1 MRRHKPFAQDPG
13 PGPGGV
19 QRGEE
24 DGPRFQEVLAEE
36 GVAEVEPSNTRPRVA
51 VLEVQTMA
59 RSTTVLPGRVARK
72 VITAKTRAFQVM
84 TLRVTTS
91 MTGRRSPSVPI
102 DPRGARRFPSRR
114 LPI

>member
-36 GVAEVEPSNTRPRVA
+36 GVAEVEPSNTAPYVA
-51 VLEVQTMA
+51 ALEVQTMA
-59 RSTTVLPGRVARK
+59 RSTTILPGRV
-72 VITAKTRAFQVM
+72 VTRAFQVM

-91 MTGRRSPSVPI
+91 MTGLRSRSVPI
-102 DPRGARRFPSRR
+102 DPHVARRFLSRR